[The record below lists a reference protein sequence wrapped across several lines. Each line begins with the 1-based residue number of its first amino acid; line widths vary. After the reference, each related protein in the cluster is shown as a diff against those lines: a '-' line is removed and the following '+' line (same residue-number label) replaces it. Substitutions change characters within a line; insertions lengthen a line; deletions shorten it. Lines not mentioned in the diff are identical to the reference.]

1 LGGWL
6 FGTVSTLT
14 VLGHLAGDM
23 LTPMGVWPF
32 RPLSAWHYTTEFTVE
47 KSAGRTD
54 SVSRLAS
61 GSNDW

>member
-1 LGGWL
+1 VAGW

-32 RPLSAWHYTTEFTVE
+32 RPLSAWHYTAELTPS
-47 KSAGRTD
+47 KIRGRTD

-61 GSNDW
+61 